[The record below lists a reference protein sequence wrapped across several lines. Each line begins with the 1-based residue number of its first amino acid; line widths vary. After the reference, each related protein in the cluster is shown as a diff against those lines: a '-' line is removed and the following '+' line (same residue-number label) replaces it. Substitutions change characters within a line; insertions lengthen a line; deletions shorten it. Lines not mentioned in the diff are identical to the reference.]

1 MAHLTT
7 RLLLCTTL
15 VAPTFV
21 AAQSLDGNIVEL
33 EDIVVFGG
41 LLPTNLETTG
51 ATIEVA
57 DRAVLVAEGLS
68 ATEAL
73 KALPGVSV
81 TTNGGIGG
89 QSAVRIRGLADAY
102 VGVRIDG
109 IDVSDPSSTQTRF
122 NFGTLTSGSLDRV
135 AVIKGNQ
142 SAIYGSEAIAGVVEI
157 ETWRPEVDGV
167 SGKARVELG
176 SFETRA
182 GALSLGFRDERAE
195 LALTL
200 GRVSSEGYSARNTND
215 EADGFTQSSA
225 NLFAAY
231 QVSDAIRIGLSG
243 LWSDSTA
250 EFDRSATDESGSYD
264 ETLKGLRLFGEFQTG
279 AWTHELSFSRYQ
291 TDRFDEKGFTKEF
304 IGERDTLAY
313 LAQGSISPTLDLA
326 LGADWTE
333 ERASLDGVSYDAANS
348 AVFGEAKFTPNETTE
363 LSVTLRYDDYSD
375 FGGQLS
381 GRAALSYS
389 LNDSTI
395 VRASVGTGYRAPSLY
410 ERFGPYAGSGVL
422 DPEDSRSFDLGIEHS
437 YGDRG
442 SVRATLFWT
451 EIDKLIGFGTSPNCL
466 PSQSFGCYT
475 QLEGTTETKGLELSG
490 SFALSDRLRVSG
502 AYTLTNAETDGD
514 RLIRVPRHD
523 LSVSLEADVTDRLQ
537 VGLNVSRVADILDG
551 FGTPTPL
558 EDYTVVDLTAR
569 YAFNDTTALYAAI
582 DNVADT
588 EYQTVRGFD
597 APERTIRF
605 GLEASF

>member
-1 MAHLTT
+1 MVHFTT
-7 RLLLCTTL
+7 KLLLCTTL
-15 VAPTFV
+15 VAPSFV

-33 EDIVVFGG
+33 EDIVVFGA

-51 ATIEVA
+51 ATIDVV
-57 DRAVLVAEGLS
+57 DQSTLVAEGLS
-68 ATEAL
+68 VTEAL
-73 KALPGVSV
+73 KTLPGVSV
-81 TTNGGIGG
+81 TTNGGLGG
-89 QSAVRIRGLADAY
+89 QSAVRIRGLPDAY

-109 IDVSDPSSTQTRF
+109 IDVSDPSSTQSRF
-122 NFGTLTSGSLDRV
+122 NFGTLTSGALDRV

-142 SAIYGSEAIAGVVEI
+142 SAIYGSDAIAGVVEI
-157 ETWRPEVDGV
+157 ETWRPEVDGM

-176 SFETRA
+176 SFETRV
-182 GALSLGFRDERAE
+182 GSLSLGFRDERAE

-200 GRVSSEGYSARNTND
+200 GRISSEGYSARDSDD
-215 EADGFTQSSA
+215 EDDGFTQSSA

-231 QVSDAIRIGLSG
+231 QVSDAIRVGLSG
-243 LWSDSTA
+243 FWSDSTA
-250 EFDRSATDESGSYD
+250 EFDRSAADSSGSYD
-264 ETLKGLRLFGEFQTG
+264 ETLKGLRVFGEVQTG
-279 AWTHELSFSRYQ
+279 AWTHELSFSRYT
-291 TDRFDEKGFTKEF
+291 TDRFDAEGFTKEF
-304 IGERDTLAY
+304 IGERDTVAY
-313 LAQGSISPTLDLA
+313 LAKGAISSTVDLA

-333 ERASLDGVSYDAANS
+333 ERASLDGDAYDAANS
-348 AVFGEAKFTPNETTE
+348 AVFGEVKFTPNDATE
-363 LSVTLRYDDYSD
+363 LSLTLRYDDYSD

-389 LNDSTI
+389 LSEATI
-395 VRASVGTGYRAPSLY
+395 LRASVGTGYRAPSLY

-422 DPEDSRSFDLGIEHS
+422 DPEDSRSVDLGIEHS

-451 EIDKLIGFGTSPNCL
+451 EIDNLIGFGTSANCL

-475 QLEGTTETKGLELSG
+475 QLEGTTQTKGLELSG
-490 SFALSDRLRVSG
+490 SFALSDRVRLSG

-523 LSVSLEADVTDRLQ
+523 LSVSLEGDVTDRLR
-537 VGLNVSRVADILDG
+537 VGINVSRVADILDG

-558 EDYTVVDLTAR
+558 DDYTVVDLTAR
-569 YAFNDTTALYAAI
+569 YAFNDSTAFYAAV
-582 DNVADT
+582 DNVANT